1 MRFFLVVIA
10 SLFLLSFDIVDYA
23 LYQKDAG
30 PEKFKAS
37 YIYNFTKSFEWPES
51 KTNEF
56 NIVILGTNQSL
67 INYLTEMSST
77 KTVGTKKIVV
87 KTVNSISETAHP
99 EILYILPDKSS
110 VLAEAVS
117 KYKGKG
123 TLIITEKQ
131 GLAKV
136 GAAINFV
143 VAEDKLKFE
152 LNKTSAGKAGLI
164 VSSKIEAMA
173 LKVID

>member
-1 MRFFLVVIA
+1 M
-10 SLFLLSFDIVDYA
+10 SFDLVDYA

-30 PEKFKAS
+30 PEKLKAIF
-37 YIYNFTKSFEWPES
+37 IYNFTKNFEWPEG
-51 KTNEF
+51 KADEF
-56 NIVILGTNQSL
+56 NIAILGSNPTLLNF
-67 INYLTEMSST
+67 LTEMSTT
-77 KTVGTKKIVV
+77 KMVGSKKVVV
-87 KTVNSISETAHP
+87 KNINNISESSKP

-123 TLIITEKQ
+123 SLIITEKQ

-143 VAEDKLKFE
+143 VAENNIKFE
-152 LNKTSAGKAGLI
+152 LNKTSAGKAGLV

-173 LKVID
+173 LKVIE

>member
-1 MRFFLVVIA
+1 MKKFLVIIISV
-10 SLFLLSFDIVDYA
+10 FFLSFDLVDYA

-30 PEKFKAS
+30 PDKFKAS

-56 NIVILGTNQSL
+56 NIAILGTNQNL
-67 INYLTEMSST
+67 LNFLTEMSST

-87 KTVNSISETAHP
+87 KSINSISESAKP

-110 VLAEAVS
+110 ILAEAVS

-152 LNKTSAGKAGLI
+152 LNKSSAGKAGLV

>member
-1 MRFFLVVIA
+1 MKKFLVIIISV
-10 SLFLLSFDIVDYA
+10 FFLSFDLVDYA
-23 LYQKDAG
+23 MYQKDAG
-30 PEKFKAS
+30 PDKFKAS

-56 NIVILGTNQSL
+56 NIAILGTNQNL
-67 INYLTEMSST
+67 FNFLTEMSST

-87 KTVNSISETAHP
+87 KSISSISEASRP

-131 GLAKV
+131 GSAKV

-152 LNKTSAGKAGLI
+152 LNKSSAGRAGL
-164 VSSKIEAMA
+164 VVGSKIEAMA

>member
-1 MRFFLVVIA
+1 MRKFLIIILSVFF
-10 SLFLLSFDIVDYA
+10 LSFDLVDYA
-23 LYQKDAG
+23 VYQKDPG
-30 PEKFKAS
+30 PEKFKAIF
-37 YIYNFTKSFEWPES
+37 IYNFTKNFEWPES
-51 KTNEF
+51 KANEF
-56 NIVILGTNQSL
+56 NIAILGSNTTL
-67 INYLTEMSST
+67 INYLTEMSNT
-77 KTVGTKKIVV
+77 KMVGTKKVVV
-87 KTVNSISETAHP
+87 KNINSISESAKP
-99 EILYILPDKSS
+99 EILFILPDKSS
-110 VLAEAVS
+110 VLAEAVA

-143 VAEDKLKFE
+143 VADNNIKFE
-152 LNKTSAGKAGLI
+152 LNKTSAGKAGLV